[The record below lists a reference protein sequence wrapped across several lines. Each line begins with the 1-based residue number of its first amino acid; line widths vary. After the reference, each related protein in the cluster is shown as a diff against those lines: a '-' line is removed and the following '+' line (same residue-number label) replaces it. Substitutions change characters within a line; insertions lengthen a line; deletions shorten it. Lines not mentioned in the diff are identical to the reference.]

1 MLVAVTSTISSE
13 AMLEMPVEAF
23 MNRSP
28 SLIRLVSHSR
38 PPESSSRSNLGVP
51 LNEVHSQTL
60 IESPSLG
67 VYEEAR
73 DNLMVPFIVSLLTP
87 LILVPPVLAVVAHD
101 LIAIL

>member
-1 MLVAVTSTISSE
+1 MPFGSALLLLKYSSTLEYSVLNVKRVTPLMLVAVTSTISSE

-51 LNEVHSQTL
+51 LNEVHTQTL
-60 IESPSLG
+60 I
-67 VYEEAR
+67 
-73 DNLMVPFIVSLLTP
+73 
-87 LILVPPVLAVVAHD
+87 
-101 LIAIL
+101 